1 MTRPIAKKSFNKSEL
16 LHGKHLWDMSLE
28 RTASVTRLREE
39 LRELLRLAA
48 EVVTTSYDARERAV
62 EELETFLR

>member
-1 MTRPIAKKSFNKSEL
+1 MIRPIGEKVFGKNEL

-48 EVVTTSYDARERAV
+48 EVVITEDYDREQAIG
-62 EELETFLR
+62 ELESFLR